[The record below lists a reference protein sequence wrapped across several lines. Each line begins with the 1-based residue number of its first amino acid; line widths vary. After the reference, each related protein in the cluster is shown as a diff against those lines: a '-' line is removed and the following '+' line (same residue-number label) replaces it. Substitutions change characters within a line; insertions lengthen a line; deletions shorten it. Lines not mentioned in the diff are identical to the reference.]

1 MMSIDSN
8 AVQAE
13 DAEQEMPT
21 DTIALG
27 DQNRKSADAP
37 KVFTAGPIKPK
48 TKREPETPQIGFT
61 SKKDFLGM
69 WPVKSAGLS
78 SLSLDQTLLQYQ
90 QESERRKARKL
101 TGNEIMSG
109 IAATQHVRK
118 KHTVIYADTLRS
130 VRLQKQ
136 LLGLCLQMG
145 GSGKNYMVRPHS
157 AALKEAP
164 KMTVRTRPHTGRLSE
179 QVEMGVRCSK

>member
-1 MMSIDSN
+1 MSD
-8 AVQAE
+8 
-13 DAEQEMPT
+13 
-21 DTIALG
+21 
-27 DQNRKSADAP
+27 
-37 KVFTAGPIKPK
+37 
-48 TKREPETPQIGFT
+48 
-61 SKKDFLGM
+61 
-69 WPVKSAGLS
+69 
-78 SLSLDQTLLQYQ
+78 
-90 QESERRKARKL
+90 
-101 TGNEIMSG
+101 

-145 GSGKNYMVRPHS
+145 GSGKTYMVRPHS